1 MVKLLYEGE
10 KMKKH
15 IFSGVGT
22 ALVTPF
28 SDGKIDFDALG
39 RLIEFQVRGGV
50 HALIIGGTTGEA
62 ATLSDEERYELF
74 AFTRETVRG
83 RCKLVFGTGTNDT
96 RVAIR
101 HTKTAEKIGCDGVL
115 LVTPYYNK
123 GTEDGVRLHYE
134 KIASETGLPII
145 LYNVPGRTG
154 VSISMRVLERLSR
167 HENIV
172 GIKEAADSAD
182 RLVELSKFGDEL
194 CLYAGNDSQLYTAL
208 ALGGRGVISVVSNIL
223 PREVTRVW
231 QRFLAGEWRESLSM
245 QQKLL
250 PLIGAC
256 FTETNPAPVKFALS
270 KMGLCSGELRLPL
283 SEINENS
290 KKVMMSALG
299 KYGIK

>member
-1 MVKLLYEGE
+1 
-10 KMKKH
+10 MKKH

-22 ALVTPF
+22 ALATPF
-28 SDGKIDFDALG
+28 SDGKIDFDALV

-74 AFTRETVRG
+74 AFTKEQVKG

-96 RVAIR
+96 RVAVR
-101 HTKTAEKIGCDGVL
+101 HTKMAEKIGCDGVL

-123 GTEDGVRLHYE
+123 GTDDGVRLHYE

-154 VSISMRVLERLSR
+154 VNISIRTLERLSR
-167 HENIV
+167 IENIV

-194 CLYAGNDSQLYTAL
+194 RLYAGNDSQLYTVL
-208 ALGGRGVISVVSNIL
+208 SLGGCGVISVVSNIL
-223 PREVTRVW
+223 PREVTRIW
-231 QRFLAGEWRESLSM
+231 QRFLAGEWRESLAM
-245 QQKLL
+245 QKRLL
-250 PLIGAC
+250 PIIGAC
-256 FTETNPAPVKFALS
+256 FAETNPSPVKFAMS
-270 KMGLCSGELRLPL
+270 KMGLCTGELRLPL
-283 SEINENS
+283 SEINENNQ
-290 KKVMMSALG
+290 KTVINALAEF
-299 KYGIK
+299 GIK

>member
-1 MVKLLYEGE
+1 MVFCEGE

-28 SDGKIDFDALG
+28 VNGQIDLDALG
-39 RLIEFQVRGGV
+39 RLIEFQVKGGV
-50 HALIIGGTTGEA
+50 NALIIGGTTGEA

-74 AFTRETVRG
+74 AFTKEKVGG

-101 HTKTAEKIGCDGVL
+101 HTKMAEKIGCDGVL

-154 VSISMRVLERLSR
+154 VNISMRTLERLSQL
-167 HENIV
+167 ENIV
-172 GIKEAADSAD
+172 GIKEASDSAD

-194 CLYAGNDSQLYTAL
+194 RLYAGNDSQLYTVL
-208 ALGGRGVISVVSNIL
+208 ALGGCGVISVVSNIL
-223 PREVTRVW
+223 PREATRVW
-231 QRFLAGEWRESLSM
+231 QKFLAGEWKESLAM
-245 QQKLL
+245 QKRLL
-250 PLIGAC
+250 PITSAC
-256 FTETNPAPVKFALS
+256 FTETNPAPVKFALF
-270 KMGLCSGELRLPL
+270 KMGLCTGELRLPL

-290 KKVMMSALG
+290 KSSMVNALAEF
-299 KYGIK
+299 GIK